1 VIQPEGEHHE
11 SIEIHPPPHE
21 LAALLLLALLAAPAA
36 AQVDCTITASDAKSY
51 DGSPVTTMNDKI
63 TVEEGG
69 DWQFTLTYKC
79 TGITDPVTHKP
90 YISISNPSNMPSF
103 DVKDFRGGHSELD
116 GFGDG
121 DAMTGACL
129 ENSGCRIVWFG
140 SSKDNNCNNVGG
152 TLQTL
157 NVRTQISNT
166 GTGPANLSGE
176 RTFTVEA
183 IDDDPAFRYPFEKL
197 GDTTTRIPW
206 RPPC

>member
-1 VIQPEGEHHE
+1 MKRLTFT
-11 SIEIHPPPHE
+11 SPPHRA
-21 LAALLLLALLAAPAA
+21 LAAALAAVMAVMAVPAA
-36 AQVDCTITASDAKSY
+36 AQVDCTITASDPISY
-51 DGSPVTTMNDKI
+51 GATATLDGDKI

-69 DWQFTLTYKC
+69 DWQFMLTYKC

-90 YISISNPSNMPSF
+90 YISINSPANPSF
-103 DVKDFRGGHSELD
+103 DVSDFRGGYSELD

-121 DAMTGACL
+121 DAMTGKCL

-140 SSKDNNCNNVGG
+140 SSKDNNCHNVGG

-157 NVRTQISNT
+157 NVRTQIGNV
-166 GTGPANLSGE
+166 GTGPANLTGE

-183 IDDDPAFRYPFEKL
+183 TDDDPP
-197 GDTTTRIPW
+197 TRDFFGTMIQW

>member
-1 VIQPEGEHHE
+1 
-11 SIEIHPPPHE
+11 
-21 LAALLLLALLAAPAA
+21 
-36 AQVDCTITASDAKSY
+36 VDCTITASDAKSY
-51 DGSPVTTMNDKI
+51 DGSTVTLEDDKI
-63 TVEEGG
+63 TIEEGG

-90 YISISNPSNMPSF
+90 YISINSPSKPSF
-103 DVKDFRGGHSELD
+103 DASDFRGGYSELD

-121 DAMTGACL
+121 DSMTGKCL
-129 ENSGCRIVWFG
+129 EDSGCRIVWFG
-140 SSKDNNCNNVGG
+140 SSKDNNCHNVGG

-183 IDDDPAFRYPFEKL
+183 MDDDPAFRYPFEKL